1 MSVGD
6 FARDHWPEWAAS
18 GVVGTVAYN
27 VAAAAFGAATG
38 SYATVVS
45 FAASRPLE
53 VAAWT
58 ASWVGVGALVGV
70 VVRGRMARGELA
82 GQRSELERALAEQ
95 RAESERAL
103 AEQRAES
110 ERALAE
116 QRAESERALA
126 EQRAESERALAE
138 QRSESERAIA
148 ERDARIAEL
157 CAARPTREE
166 VREAISTAQL
176 EVARRYEGQGV
187 VSDAG
192 VRVAIERGSIAGF
205 EREALE
211 RVLGLDATGRRWLMA
226 ALEDGYVDV
235 RDDDV
240 GWHDPRGDFRAL
252 ADEEGAPAD
261 GVTRYALRKGV
272 RGVLRDHPEAF
283 DVVRDAD
290 RRAERAAR
298 LAMRR
303 GEDSVRHL
311 KVSPDEWEGR
321 GRADGH

>member
-82 GQRSELERALAEQ
+82 GQRSEL
-95 RAESERAL
+95 
-103 AEQRAES
+103 
-110 ERALAE
+110 
-116 QRAESERALA
+116 ERALA

>member
-95 RAESERAL
+95 RA
-103 AEQRAES
+103 
-110 ERALAE
+110 
-116 QRAESERALA
+116 
-126 EQRAESERALAE
+126 
-138 QRSESERAIA
+138 ESERAIA

-290 RRAERAAR
+290 RRAELAAR

>member
-103 AEQRAES
+103 AEQRA
-110 ERALAE
+110 
-116 QRAESERALA
+116 
-126 EQRAESERALAE
+126 
-138 QRSESERAIA
+138 ESERAIA

-290 RRAERAAR
+290 RRAELAAR